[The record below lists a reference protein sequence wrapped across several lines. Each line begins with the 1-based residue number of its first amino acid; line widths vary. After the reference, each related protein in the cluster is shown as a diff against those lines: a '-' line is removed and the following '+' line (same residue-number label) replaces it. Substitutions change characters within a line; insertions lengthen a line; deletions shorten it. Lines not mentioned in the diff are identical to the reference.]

1 MRIRSNRLL
10 FFVVSVF
17 VCLGLIALSVTGI
30 LAPLQGLLAAPL
42 QVVQGAINSIVQR
55 GNTLAEDLLEIQ
67 TLQQRNRDL
76 ERQLAAFQAELV
88 DLREIAQDY
97 DRLAA
102 LVNYTRSREGEEY
115 VVADVIA
122 RDISGFRR
130 VIYLNRGAR
139 DGLTNGMPVITERGL
154 VGRIIGVSATASQV
168 LLVLDTTSAVSA
180 RLQTSRAEG
189 SVQGQLTDTLLMTF
203 IDLNATVQEGDTVIT
218 SGMGGNFPAGII
230 IGQVTSVARSEF
242 ELFQEAEV
250 RSLNN
255 FERLEQVLVITNFQ
269 PVDLS
274 AFE

>member
-10 FFVVSVF
+10 FFIVSVF
-17 VCLGLIALSVTGI
+17 FCLGLIALSVTGV
-30 LAPLQGLLAAPL
+30 LTPLQGLLAVPL
-42 QVVQGAINSIVQR
+42 QAVQGAINSVVQR
-55 GNTLAEDLLEIQ
+55 GSTLAEDLLEIQ

-76 ERQLAAFQAELV
+76 ERQLAAFQAEIV
-88 DLREIAQDY
+88 ELREIAHDY

-102 LVNYTRSREGEEY
+102 LVNYTRSRTGEEY

-122 RDISGFRR
+122 RDISSFRR

-139 DGLTNGMPVITERGL
+139 DGLTEGMPVVTERGL